1 MEESLDAETS
11 KKVLSES
18 SAASA
23 PSAAEAAST
32 PARNGVEEPVIGLRR
47 LLVAIVMVAGGAEL
61 AYAIVNVSAMPVYIE
76 ANHLGL
82 HLIGIVMT
90 AYLLV
95 EGLLK
100 SPFGVLGDRIGRK
113 PLILIGPIVSTFTS
127 AITPLVQN
135 PFALVGLR
143 VLDGMGAAAL
153 WPSAFSLIGDH
164 VPDNKRASAMSLF
177 NLSYLLGIALG
188 PSIGGNINDWA
199 FHHFH
204 WVPGHHLSLRHS
216 KDASFYVASILFLIT
231 TMVAM
236 AILPNVRPVH
246 HDEEG
251 HAVEGGFNIHD
262 FVQMLGRMPAML
274 LMTFVTFLGIGLV
287 MPYVKVFA
295 MSRFGLSESMFGNYL
310 MIPAL
315 IIALVS
321 VPLGTI
327 GDRIGK
333 PLAVRIGIGL
343 CAAAFWL
350 LLVFPSIWNLIG
362 MGTLIGVGFVMAFPA
377 WMALVSEQGD
387 PRQRGAMIGAVGTA
401 QGIGAI
407 FGAAASGFLYRMASP
422 SLGFMTVPHHGLP
435 FVGCAALL
443 TVSFFLALTTIH
455 APKSR
460 KIHSVT

>member
-1 MEESLDAETS
+1 LDAETP
-11 KKVLSES
+11 KKVLAES
-18 SAASA
+18 SPASA
-23 PSAAEAAST
+23 PAGAEAAHPSG
-32 PARNGVEEPVIGLRR
+32 RNGAAEGAISLRR
-47 LLVAIVMVAGGAEL
+47 LLVAIVVVAGGAEL

-82 HLIGIVMT
+82 HLIGIVAT

-127 AITPLVQN
+127 AVTPMVHN

-143 VLDGMGAAAL
+143 ILDGMGAAAL

-164 VPDNKRASAMSLF
+164 VAEKKRASAMSLF
-177 NLSYLLGIALG
+177 NVSYLLGIALG
-188 PSIGGNINDWA
+188 PFIGGHVNDWA
-199 FHHFH
+199 YLHFH

-231 TMVAM
+231 TVVAM
-236 AILPNVRPVH
+236 AIIPNVRPAH
-246 HDEEG
+246 HDEHG
-251 HAVEGGFNIHD
+251 HAVEGGFDFRD
-262 FVQMLGRMPAML
+262 FVLMLRRMPAML
-274 LMTFVTFLGIGLV
+274 LMTFVTFLGIGMV
-287 MPYVKVFA
+287 IPYVKVFA
-295 MSRFGLSESMFGNYL
+295 MSRFSLNESQFGDYL
-310 MIPAL
+310 IYTVP

-343 CAAAFWL
+343 CAGAFWL
-350 LLVFPSIWNLIG
+350 LLVFPSIWNLVG
-362 MGTLIGVGFVMAFPA
+362 MGSLIGVGFVMAFPA

-387 PRQRGAMIGAVGTA
+387 PRQRGAIIGAVGTA

-407 FGAAASGFLYRMASP
+407 FGAAASGFLYKLSP
-422 SLGFMTVPHHGLP
+422 PRLGFLTVPHHGLP
-435 FVGCAALL
+435 FLGCAALL
-443 TVSFFLALTTIH
+443 TVAFLLALTTIH
-455 APKSR
+455 APRPHK
-460 KIHSVT
+460 K